1 MLLSAV
7 IWREQVIMLGNV
19 RWKAS
24 PDGTSVLLPV
34 FYLPFPSIRP
44 LSCFNMHIFEPWE
57 ENLEKSQTNS
67 KNMQNPHRKSFSL
80 TWEMNPGLSGF
91 CCKAPSCHFNI
102 QNLNM
107 NEDVMMFW
115 YLQYILGREHT
126 VDIQQTKVKL
136 VFHSRVSS
144 ENAQPWYE
152 QRFSSRLQSCKGSML
167 SSYNGAS
174 LNLPRGCLATA
185 PHLHLQEV
193 RRSPLPPLSHRQAF
207 HVPLSLSFPPESQ
220 SSLLCCPP
228 LEMLPSCYGN
238 VWNTFPSVLVLCS
251 TSPSSLMLL
260 YFGID
265 HLKCKCKEVAFQ
277 LPAWGHVRGDF
288 ESDIWSGKMRMR
300 KNKKK
305 RNF

>member
-44 LSCFNMHIFEPWE
+44 LSCFNMHVFEPWE

-91 CCKAPSCHFNI
+91 CCEAPSCHFNI

-207 HVPLSLSFPPESQ
+207 HVPLSLF
-220 SSLLCCPP
+220 SSWVTELSP
-228 LEMLPSCYGN
+228 LLPSPGN
-238 VWNTFPSVLVLCS
+238 APALLRKRMEHISLCPCPLFDFSIISNASVFWHRPLKMQMQRGRFS
-251 TSPSSLMLL
+251 ITSLRP
-260 YFGID
+260 
-265 HLKCKCKEVAFQ
+265 
-277 LPAWGHVRGDF
+277 R
-288 ESDIWSGKMRMR
+288 
-300 KNKKK
+300 
-305 RNF
+305 